1 MNDIKK
7 NIALKHLLID
17 GRKQIGL
24 KFYPDKVIH
33 ALIKELPNI
42 KWSQKFGMVYTPNTP
57 QNFNLIFSTFK
68 GVAWINLSS
77 FSTKRKLTN
86 ENQTITVDTYRNR
99 ELAVGYKS
107 CPEEFLRKLE
117 LKHYS
122 MNTARVYILMFE
134 RFINAHEESDLLSIN
149 EEQIR
154 HYLQSLVHENRSD
167 SYINQ
172 MINSIKFY
180 YEVVMEMPNRFYSI
194 ERPRKKES
202 LPKVISAEE
211 VQMIINNTNNIKHKC
226 IVSLLYSAGLRLQEL
241 INLKIEDI
249 DSKRMVINVIKGKGG
264 KDRITLLSPLLLND
278 LREYFIKYKPTFFL
292 FEGMTGKQYSS
303 SSIANII
310 DNSAKKAKIN
320 KRITPHILR
329 HSFATHLLET
339 GTDLRYIQVLLGHS
353 SSKTTEIYTHV
364 AINNI
369 KMIKSPLDSLN
380 LSKNI

>member
-1 MNDIKK
+1 MK
-7 NIALKHLLID
+7 NIEKNITLKHLLID
-17 GRKQIGL
+17 GKKQIGL
-24 KFYPDKVIH
+24 KFYADKVIH
-33 ALIKELPNI
+33 ALIKELPDT
-42 KWSQKFGMVYTPNTP
+42 KWSQEFGMVYISNSPK
-57 QNFNLIFSTFK
+57 NFNSIFSLFK

-86 ENQTITVDTYRNR
+86 ENQLITVDSFRKR
-99 ELAVGYKS
+99 KFIDGYKS
-107 CPEEFLRKLE
+107 CPEEFLQKLE
-117 LKHYS
+117 LKRYS
-122 MNTARVYILMFE
+122 MNTARIYISMFE
-134 RFINAHEESDLLSIN
+134 RFINTHNESNLLSIN

-154 HYLQSLVHENRSD
+154 IYLQRLVQEHRSD

-202 LPKVISAEE
+202 LPKVISAKE
-211 VQMIINNTNNIKHKC
+211 VQMIINNTNNIKHRC

-241 INLKIEDI
+241 IDLKIEDI
-249 DSKRMVINVIKGKGG
+249 DSQRMVINVIKGKAG
-264 KDRITLLSPLLLND
+264 KDRVTLLSTSLLID
-278 LREYFIKYKPTFFL
+278 LRLYFKEYKPSIFL
-292 FEGMTGKQYSS
+292 FEGENGRQYSS

-310 DNSAKKAKIN
+310 HNSAKKAKIN

-339 GTDLRYIQVLLGHS
+339 GTDLRYIQALLGHS

-364 AINNI
+364 AINNL

-380 LSKNI
+380 LS